1 MHESGR
7 IEQPRLLPKEE
18 RRLLRGHL
26 WAYRNEFA
34 EIPELDDGEIVDVLS
49 AEGRFV
55 GRGFYQSHGGIA
67 VRILAWHQT
76 DITPAFFA
84 SRIETARAFRET
96 LFPAETTYRWIF
108 GESDGLPGLVADRYG
123 SVVAVQTSCP
133 FYRSHIDSMSASLL
147 AHEGVEGVRA
157 EVCGETLRYGAVPEK
172 TDCAVDGL
180 RVRVDIEGGQKTG
193 LFLDQRM
200 NWPAV
205 RRYAHGKRVLDG
217 HCYAGLWSIHAA
229 LAGASHV
236 TAADTSG
243 LAIACAK
250 VNADLN
256 GVLER
261 CSFERMDIMA
271 ALEGEGRY
279 DLIVLDP
286 PALAKSR
293 AQERKALGLYQ
304 TLNTA
309 ALKALD
315 PGGVLITSSCS
326 HFVTAE
332 GFLEILKR
340 ATAAARRQTW
350 LLEVRGASL
359 DHPVLMAM
367 PETAYLK
374 CVTLRVC

>member
-1 MHESGR
+1 MER
-7 IEQPRLLPKEE
+7 IKHLRLLPKEE

-34 EIPELDDGEIVDVLS
+34 EIPEIQDGEIVDVLS

-55 GRGFYQSHGGIA
+55 GRGFYQGQGGIA

-84 SRIETARAFRET
+84 NRIETARAFRET
-96 LFPAETTYRWIF
+96 LFPGETTYRWVF

-123 SVVAVQTSCP
+123 SVVVVHTSCS
-133 FYRSHIDSMSASLL
+133 FYRSRIDSMSASLL
-147 AHEGVEGVRA
+147 AHEGVEGIRA
-157 EVCGETLRYGAVPEK
+157 EICGETRRYGTVPEK
-172 TDCAVDGL
+172 TDCTVDGL
-180 RVRVDIEGGQKTG
+180 RVRVDIETGQKTG

-200 NWPAV
+200 NWPIL
-205 RRYAHGKRVLDG
+205 RRFANGKRVLDG
-217 HCYAGLWSIHAA
+217 HCYVGLWSIHAA

-236 TAADTSG
+236 TAADTSAA
-243 LAIACAK
+243 AIDCARI
-250 VNADLN
+250 NAGLN

-261 CSFERMDIMA
+261 CSFERKDVME
-271 ALEGEGRY
+271 ALEGKGRY
-279 DLIVLDP
+279 DVIVLDP

-332 GFLEILKR
+332 DFLEILKR

-359 DHPVLMAM
+359 DHPVLTAM